1 MDKIKVLFVCV
12 HNAARSQIAEAFMN
26 HLCGPEFEAES
37 AGFERGE
44 LNPLAI
50 EAMKEA
56 GIDISGNRTKNV
68 FDFFKQGRL
77 YSFVITVCD
86 ESSAQMCPIFPGITS
101 RLHWSFED
109 PSGFTGS
116 HEEKLEKTRRVR
128 DQIRDKVQAFCA
140 EQRRVGPGRT
150 LQL

>member
-12 HNAARSQIAEAFMN
+12 HNAARSQVAEAFMN
-26 HLCGPEFEAES
+26 HLCAPEFEAES
-37 AGFERGE
+37 AGFEPGE
-44 LNPLAI
+44 LNPLAV

-56 GIDISGNRTKNV
+56 GIDISGNRTKSV
-68 FDFFKQGRL
+68 FDLFKQGRL

-109 PSGFTGS
+109 PSAFTGS
-116 HEEKLEKTRRVR
+116 GEERLEKMRRVR

-140 EQRRVGPGRT
+140 EHG
-150 LQL
+150 LQG